1 MGEVQSTPT
10 PRFLDFPAVKL
21 LATDMDGTLTRQ
33 GKFTAA
39 LLQGLERLQTAG
51 LPVVIVTGRSAG
63 WVNGLAHYL
72 PVTGAMAENG
82 GMYFPKAG
90 PPEPLIEISDLVAHR
105 QQLQEAFAH
114 LQWRWPQ
121 LQESDDNR
129 FRLTDWTFNL
139 TGLTQTDLDEMAQLC
154 QTLGWGFTY
163 STVQC
168 HLYKPGQSKAAG
180 LQRMAQVHF
189 ADISPADIVTLG
201 DSPNDESMFD
211 PAIFPCSVGV
221 ANVKDYWQRLSHCP
235 AQVTQA
241 AEVDGFLELVEALVA
256 GLPTPATQ
264 PN

>member
-1 MGEVQSTPT
+1 MGEVQSIPT
-10 PRFLDFPAVKL
+10 PGFLDFPAVKL

-39 LLQGLERLQTAG
+39 LLQGLEQLQAAG

-72 PVTGAMAENG
+72 PVAGAMAENG

-90 PPEPLIEISDLVAHR
+90 PSEPLIEIPDLVAHR
-105 QQLQEAFAH
+105 QQLQGAFAQ
-114 LQWRWPQ
+114 LQRRWPQ
-121 LQESDDNR
+121 LQASDDNR
-129 FRLTDWTFNL
+129 FRLTDWTFDL
-139 TGLTQTDLDEMAQLC
+139 TGLTQANLDEMAQLC

-180 LQRMAQVHF
+180 LQRMVQGHF
-189 ADISPADIVTLG
+189 ADISTAEVITLG

-211 PAIFPCSVGV
+211 PAIFPRSVGV
-221 ANVKDYWQRLSHCP
+221 ANVKDYWQRLSHRP
-235 AQVTQA
+235 AYVTQS
-241 AEVDGFLELVEALVA
+241 AEVAGFLELVDALIT
-256 GLPTPATQ
+256 GL
-264 PN
+264 